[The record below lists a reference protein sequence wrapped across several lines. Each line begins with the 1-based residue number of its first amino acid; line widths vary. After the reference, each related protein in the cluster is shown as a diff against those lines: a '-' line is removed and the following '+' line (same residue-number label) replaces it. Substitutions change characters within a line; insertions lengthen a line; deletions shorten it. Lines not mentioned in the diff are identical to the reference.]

1 MILVT
6 GATGFIGKRI
16 VTRLVERGEEVR
28 RLVRPVPNP
37 RASGL
42 PAVHFVTGDVSD
54 PDSLRAAC
62 DGVDMVV
69 HTVAIIREKGRAT
82 FDAINVQGTRNVVEA
97 AVQAGVRKIVHL
109 SAIGAGPDLHYPY
122 LRSKWEGEEAV
133 VNSKLRHVVLRPSL
147 VFGPGDEFIN
157 ALAAT
162 IRVGPVVPFI
172 GSGNAKFQPIHV
184 EDVAR
189 CVDRVLI
196 DSTYNGETIE
206 IGGPDIL
213 TYRQITDMI
222 IRTFG
227 RRRIKARVPTSMMR
241 AALPFL
247 KIASPHPPITRVQLD
262 MLNIDNVSAHRS
274 VEANFD
280 FQARPLEG
288 NIDYILD
295 MGWKEALSISL
306 GLRPARRWPTEA

>member
-1 MILVT
+1 
-6 GATGFIGKRI
+6 
-16 VTRLVERGEEVR
+16 
-28 RLVRPVPNP
+28 
-37 RASGL
+37 
-42 PAVHFVTGDVSD
+42 
-54 PDSLRAAC
+54 
-62 DGVDMVV
+62 MVV

-82 FDAINVQGTRNVVEA
+82 FEAINVQGTRNVVEG

-109 SAIGAGPDLHYPY
+109 SAIGAGPDPQYPY

-196 DSTYNGETIE
+196 DSTYTGETIE
-206 IGGPDIL
+206 IGGPNIL

-227 RRRIKARVPTSMMR
+227 RRRIKVRVPTSMMR

-280 FQARPLEG
+280 FQAQPLEG

-295 MGWKEALSISL
+295 MGWKEALSITL
-306 GLRPARRWPTEA
+306 GLRPARRWPEGG

>member
-6 GATGFIGKRI
+6 GATGFVGRRI

-28 RLVRPVPNP
+28 RLVRPVPDP
-37 RASGL
+37 RPSGL
-42 PAVHFVTGDVSD
+42 PAVHFVTGDVTD
-54 PDSLRAAC
+54 PESLKAAC
-62 DGVDMVV
+62 EDVDMVV

-82 FDAINVQGTRNVVEA
+82 FDAINVQGTRNVLEA
-97 AVQAGVRKIVHL
+97 AEQAGVRKIVHL
-109 SAIGAGPDLHYPY
+109 SAIGAGPDPKYPY

-133 VNSKLRHVVLRPSL
+133 VNSSVRHVILRPSL

-172 GSGNAKFQPIHV
+172 GSGNTRFQPIHV

-196 DSTYNGETIE
+196 DSTYNGETVE

-227 RRRIKARVPTSMMR
+227 GRKMKVRVPISMMR
-241 AALPFL
+241 SALPFL
-247 KIASPHPPITRVQLD
+247 RLASPHPPITRVQLD
-262 MLNIDNVSAHRS
+262 MLGMDNVSAHRS

-280 FQARPLEG
+280 FEPMPLEG
-288 NIDYILD
+288 NIDYVLD
-295 MGWKEALSISL
+295 MGWKEALSITL

>member
-6 GATGFIGKRI
+6 GATGFIGRRI
-16 VTRLVERGEEVR
+16 VARLVERGEEVR
-28 RLVRPVPNP
+28 RLVRPGPNS

-42 PAVHFVTGDVSD
+42 PAVHFVTGDITD
-54 PDSLRAAC
+54 PESLKAAC

-69 HTVAIIREKGRAT
+69 HTVAIIREKGKAT
-82 FDAINVQGTRNVVEA
+82 FQSVNVQGTRNVVQA
-97 AVQAGVRKIVHL
+97 AEQAGVRKIVHL
-109 SAIGAGPDLHYPY
+109 SAIGVGPEPKFPY
-122 LRSKWEGEEAV
+122 LRSKWEAEEAV
-133 VNSKLRHVVLRPSL
+133 INSRLRHVILRPSL

-172 GSGNAKFQPIHV
+172 GSGKARFQPIHV

-189 CVDRVLI
+189 CVDKVLV
-196 DSTYNGETIE
+196 DSSYNGETIE

-213 TYRQITDMI
+213 SYGQITDMI
-222 IRTFG
+222 IRAFG
-227 RRRIKARVPTSMMR
+227 GWKVKVRVPMR
-241 AALPFL
+241 LMRSALPFL
-247 KIASPHPPITRVQLD
+247 RLASRHPPITNVQLD
-262 MLNIDNVSAHRS
+262 MLSLDNITAEDS

-280 FQARPLEG
+280 FKPRPLQA

-295 MGWKEALSISL
+295 MGWAEALSIAT
-306 GLRPARRWPTEA
+306 GRRPARRWPTQA

>member
-6 GATGFIGKRI
+6 GATGFIGRRI

-42 PAVHFVTGDVSD
+42 PAVHFVTGDVTD

-69 HTVAIIREKGRAT
+69 HTVAVIREKGRTT
-82 FDAINVQGTRNVVEA
+82 FEAVNVQGTRNVVEA
-97 AVQAGVRKIVHL
+97 AEQAGVSKIVHL
-109 SAIGAGPDLHYPY
+109 SAIGAGPDPQYPY

-196 DSTYNGETIE
+196 DSTYTGETIE

-213 TYRQITDMI
+213 SYRQITDTI
-222 IRTFG
+222 IRTY
-227 RRRIKARVPTSMMR
+227 RPPT
-241 AALPFL
+241 
-247 KIASPHPPITRVQLD
+247 D
-262 MLNIDNVSAHRS
+262 
-274 VEANFD
+274 
-280 FQARPLEG
+280 
-288 NIDYILD
+288 
-295 MGWKEALSISL
+295 
-306 GLRPARRWPTEA
+306 

>member
-69 HTVAIIREKGRAT
+69 HTVAIIREKGRTT

-109 SAIGAGPDLHYPY
+109 SAIGAGPDLLYPY

-133 VNSKLRHVVLRPSL
+133 VNSKLRHVVLRP
-147 VFGPGDEFIN
+147 
-157 ALAAT
+157 
-162 IRVGPVVPFI
+162 RWC
-172 GSGNAKFQPIHV
+172 SG
-184 EDVAR
+184 
-189 CVDRVLI
+189 L
-196 DSTYNGETIE
+196 G
-206 IGGPDIL
+206 
-213 TYRQITDMI
+213 
-222 IRTFG
+222 
-227 RRRIKARVPTSMMR
+227 TS
-241 AALPFL
+241 
-247 KIASPHPPITRVQLD
+247 S
-262 MLNIDNVSAHRS
+262 
-274 VEANFD
+274 
-280 FQARPLEG
+280 
-288 NIDYILD
+288 
-295 MGWKEALSISL
+295 
-306 GLRPARRWPTEA
+306 